1 VELVDR
7 RGTQEVVRAALTH
20 ADALYN
26 FARWLSGDPRNAED
40 LVQET
45 YVRALSAAHQFQVG
59 TNLKAW
65 LFRILRNTYLDGRRR
80 SKPELVELEAEGDES
95 ATPAVAPAGEGQSE
109 QMRALVAEE
118 VATVV
123 RALPEAWRTV
133 VLLDLE
139 GMTEAEMANVLGCAE
154 GTIKSRLSR
163 ARGALREKLAAYRP

>member
-1 VELVDR
+1 MR
-7 RGTQEVVRAALTH
+7 SALTH

-45 YVRALSAAHQFQVG
+45 YVRALSAAHQFQFG
-59 TNLKAW
+59 SNLKAW
-65 LFRILRNTYLDGRRR
+65 LFRILRNIYLDGRRG
-80 SKPELVELEAEGDES
+80 SKPELVELEAEGVADT
-95 ATPAVAPAGEGQSE
+95 ATPGGAPGGEAQSE
-109 QMRALVAEE
+109 QMRALVADE

-139 GMTEAEMANVLGCAE
+139 GMTEAEMASVLGCAE

-163 ARGALREKLAAYRP
+163 ARGALRERLAAYRP